1 MASTNLVK
9 ANDKLEAALTS
20 TRKRLKE
27 SEDEFVRKG
36 AGLASGFVIGALE
49 KNGKLAQMPTIPG
62 VPRIVTLG
70 IVLNAAAMFA
80 PKGKMRQALD
90 GAGES
95 ALNVASYKWGKGE
108 DVAGVGEVDVG
119 GPRARARRTDSEL
132 RDVRAQVRALEQQLA
147 QQVQESQGYEA
158 PAYYQ
163 GYQQSFPG

>member
-9 ANDKLEAALTS
+9 QNDKLEASLS
-20 TRKRLKE
+20 TVRKKLKE
-27 SEDEFVRKG
+27 SEDEFIRKG

-70 IVLNAAAMFA
+70 ILFNGAAMFA
-80 PKGKMRQALD
+80 PKGKLRQALD

-108 DVAGVGEVDVG
+108 DVAGVGEADVG
-119 GPRARARRTDSEL
+119 GPRARARRTDQAL
-132 RDVRAQVRALEQQLA
+132 RDTQAQVRELEAQLSA
-147 QQVQESQGYEA
+147 QLNEANSYEA
-158 PAYYQ
+158 PPYYQ
-163 GYQQSFPG
+163 GYGYPG